1 MNYAIIL
8 AAGIGTRIKNLD
20 IPKQYYKINGIPI
33 IIYTIKKFVELDCF
47 DYIFLTV
54 DENCQKYMQNLLKKH
69 IEKYEQI
76 QLVTGGKE
84 RIDSIHNVIKEID
97 YKTVN
102 DDDVIVVHDGV
113 RPFVTNE
120 IILDSIK
127 CAGKYGACVTSSP
140 VNDTILQSENGKYVD
155 YIPVRST
162 LFCGQS
168 PDTFNLKKFIEMI
181 GALNEEQ
188 KAKVTGTS
196 DICTFY
202 NVPIKM
208 IKGNNLNFKITTDAD
223 LEIAELL
230 LKKMEFKYD
239 NQ

>member
-8 AAGIGTRIKNLD
+8 AAGFGTRIKNLD
-20 IPKQYYKINGIPI
+20 IPKQYYEINGIPI
-33 IIYTIKKFVELDCF
+33 IMYTIKRFMDLNCF

-54 DENCQKYMQNLLKKH
+54 DKDYQEYMKGLLKKH
-69 IEKYEQI
+69 IEEYEQI

-84 RIDSIHNVIKEID
+84 RIDSIHNVIKQID
-97 YKTVN
+97 V
-102 DDDVIVVHDGV
+102 DDVNAEDIIVVHDGV

-120 IILDSIK
+120 IILDSIEN
-127 CAGKYGACVTSSP
+127 ASEFGACVTSSP
-140 VNDTILQSENGKYVD
+140 VNDTILQSMNGKFVD
-155 YIPVRST
+155 NIPVRST

-181 GALNEEQ
+181 NGLTDEQ

-223 LEIAELL
+223 LKIAELL
-230 LKKMEFKYD
+230 LKEMDF
-239 NQ
+239 